1 MTDNKEE
8 ALLERFVS
16 AIEKIADELE
26 VIRYIAAEDRQEEK
40 VWDDDDRVP
49 DFMRNEDDNT

>member
-1 MTDNKEE
+1 MKDTEM

-26 VIRYIAAEDRQEEK
+26 VIRYIAADEAKDES
-40 VWDDDDRVP
+40 VWDDPDRTP
-49 DFMRNEDDNT
+49 DFMRTEDE